1 MSEAREKHMNMKATL
16 CALSLALAM
25 TSTAVVA
32 QDAYGFHRG
41 ETFPPPRDRPAAWLM
56 ELHKADELL
65 GSNIAV
71 AEFLPNTKL
80 AWHNHPGGQVLIVTD
95 GVGYYQEKGKQ
106 RQVVR
111 TGDVIKCLP
120 GVEHWHGAAIESR
133 MTYVAISP
141 AQKGPTVW
149 AQAVT
154 DEEYSSP
161 ATDRRTARHARKA
174 GAATL
179 VELVKA
185 DGTFPFNVVSATFE
199 PGKRLDW
206 HKDAGGQIL
215 IFTDGSGYVQ
225 EKGQP
230 KYLVRKGDIVKS
242 APGVEHWHGAA
253 AEIGATHIAI
263 TPVNEAGT
271 KWLEKVSDREYSAD
285 SAALPKRGE

>member
-1 MSEAREKHMNMKATL
+1 MKIRSTL
-16 CALSLALAM
+16 YALSLAFAM
-25 TSTAVVA
+25 LSTSADA

-41 ETFPPPRDRPAAWLM
+41 DAFPPPRERPAAWLL

-80 AWHNHPGGQVLIVTD
+80 AWHNHPGGQILIITD
-95 GVGYYQEKGKQ
+95 GVGYYQEKGQQ
-106 RQVVR
+106 RQIVR
-111 TGDVIKCLP
+111 SGDVIKCMP
-120 GVEHWHGAAIESR
+120 GVEHWHGAAVESR

-154 DEEYSSP
+154 DEEYKSP
-161 ATDRRTARHARKA
+161 ATDRRAARTVRKA
-174 GAATL
+174 GAASL

-185 DGTFPFNVVSATFE
+185 DATFPFNVVSATFE

-230 KYLVRKGDIVKS
+230 KYLVHKGDIVKS

-253 AEIGATHIAI
+253 AEIGTTHIAI
-263 TPVNEAGT
+263 TPVSETST
-271 KWLEKVSDREYSAD
+271 KWLEKVSDKEYSGA
-285 SAALPKRGE
+285 SASLPKRAE